1 MRDDAE
7 IRSEVQRDRTSFR
20 ADDPDRLENSSGQSF
35 VDFLVQ
41 LGKDALRFVGI
52 GLVFVVA
59 LVVVLDATDQS
70 DDEAAELAANVA
82 EADRMAAQA
91 EAEFEAP
98 VADPRLMIHDRTE
111 EHGSNILLDIDG
123 SFVPLGRIDD
133 AR

>member
-1 MRDDAE
+1 
-7 IRSEVQRDRTSFR
+7 
-20 ADDPDRLENSSGQSF
+20 
-35 VDFLVQ
+35 
-41 LGKDALRFVGI
+41 
-52 GLVFVVA
+52 
-59 LVVVLDATDQS
+59 VVLDATDQS